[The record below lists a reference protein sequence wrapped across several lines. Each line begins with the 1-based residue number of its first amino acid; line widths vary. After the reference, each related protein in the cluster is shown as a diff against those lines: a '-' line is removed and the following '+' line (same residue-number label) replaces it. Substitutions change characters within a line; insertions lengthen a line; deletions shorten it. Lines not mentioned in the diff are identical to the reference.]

1 MVMIPETTEGGKG
14 RSPDLIRWTG
24 VLFTLMLSLWLTG
37 LAQAQESP
45 AITMQGAGE
54 VPVTPDTAELS
65 VGFAE
70 RGWDIAALEKVLD
83 EQVTALVEALLA
95 LGIESDS
102 INTAH
107 LSINPASRYD
117 QNTRQVVQEGFDV
130 TRNVS
135 FTVHAI
141 DQLGA
146 ALSAVTAQ
154 QVTQVSP
161 PRLLASGYET
171 AYREAL
177 SLAVT
182 QARERAAAVA
192 AAGGFQLGDIIRV
205 NPTATLSRPM
215 PEGRM
220 ALAAADSGTYSPG
233 EMVVGAQLT
242 VTFGII
248 HPAETAN

>member
-1 MVMIPETTEGGKG
+1 MSMTTGTIEGSRV
-14 RSPDLIRWTG
+14 RSSSFISWTS
-24 VLFTLMLSLWLTG
+24 VLFALMLSLWLTAP
-37 LAQAQESP
+37 AQAQESP

-54 VPVTPDTAELS
+54 VPVTPDTAELA

-83 EQVTALVEALLA
+83 GRVTALVEALLA

-130 TRNVS
+130 TRNVT

-154 QVTQVSP
+154 KVTQVNP
-161 PRLLASGYET
+161 PRLLASAYEA

-177 SLAVT
+177 SLAVA
-182 QARERAAAVA
+182 QARERATAVA
-192 AAGGFQLGDIIRV
+192 AAGGFQLGDIVRV

-220 ALAAADSGTYSPG
+220 ALAAADSSTYSPG

-242 VTFGII
+242 VTFSIV
-248 HPAETAN
+248 HPAETAD

>member
-1 MVMIPETTEGGKG
+1 MSMTTGTTEGGRG

-24 VLFTLMLSLWLTG
+24 VLLTLTLSLWLMAP
-37 LAQAQESP
+37 AQAQGQP
-45 AITMQGAGE
+45 TITMQGTGE
-54 VPVTPDTAELS
+54 VPVTPDIAELS

-117 QNTRQVVQEGFDV
+117 QNTRQVVQEGYDV
-130 TRNVS
+130 SRNVT

-154 QVTQVSP
+154 KVTQVSP
-161 PRLLASGYET
+161 PRLLASGHET
-171 AYREAL
+171 AYWEAL

-182 QARERAAAVA
+182 QARERATAVA
-192 AAGGFQLGDIIRV
+192 AAGGFQLGDIVRV

-215 PEGRM
+215 AEGRM
-220 ALAAADSGTYSPG
+220 ALASADSGTYSPG

-242 VTFGII
+242 VTFSII
-248 HPAETAN
+248 HPAEIAD